1 MPKLNQNQFY
11 CVKCN
16 KRVTVKADD
25 ICVKIY
31 KNYKMPGAKIP
42 THKAECQTC
51 ETNMIKFI
59 KHDLTTKMQQKYG
72 KC

>member
-1 MPKLNQNQFY
+1 MPS
-11 CVKCN
+11 
-16 KRVTVKADD
+16 
-25 ICVKIY
+25 
-31 KNYKMPGAKIP
+31 GKIP
-42 THKAECQTC
+42 TLKAECQTC

>member
-1 MPKLNQNQFY
+1 MTKLNQNQFY
-11 CVKCN
+11 CVKCR
-16 KRVTVKADD
+16 KIKTAKADD

-31 KNYKMPGAKIP
+31 KNYKMSSGKVP
-42 THKAECQTC
+42 TLKAECQTC

-59 KHDLTTKMQQKYG
+59 KHNSTTKMQDKYG